1 MKLAKFCWIRKK
13 NFLEAVNFNSPSQ
26 TVIVG
31 NADEIESIKAALIE
45 NGAKKIIDLSVSV
58 PSHSSMM
65 NMASTKLKL
74 ALDDINFK
82 SQNFSVINNFDAKV
96 KELIYLG
103 DHIRSRVEVCGN
115 DQFIVKIPNSYKEAN
130 LKEGATVKLSWK
142 ASDSRALDL
151 N

>member
-1 MKLAKFCWIRKK
+1 MMITK
-13 NFLEAVNFNSPSQ
+13 
-26 TVIVG
+26 VI
-31 NADEIESIKAALIE
+31 AIAAIKADAYCTSTFDE
-45 NGAKKIIDLSVSV
+45 NGVETVTYEDGVTPIDE
-58 PSHSSMM
+58 
-65 NMASTKLKL
+65 
-74 ALDDINFK
+74 AL
-82 SQNFSVINNFDAKV
+82 VDAKV

-115 DQFIVKIPNSYKEAN
+115 DQFIVKIPNSYKGAN